1 MASNASSGTA
11 TKETKPFPYLP
22 FVEILENGLAQAA
35 SLEDF
40 LLRMGDNAAELA
52 QIAPSL
58 RRVFPDIPQPLE
70 LPPAQ
75 KRRYLFQ
82 SVSETFARAAR
93 TRSYFLI
100 LEDLHWADESSLA
113 LLVHLANRV
122 AQLPIVIIGTY
133 RDGYSDNNP
142 ALVRTLEEL
151 IRLGIRPL
159 KLDGLS
165 KDAVAQMLNG
175 LSQRQAPESLVSL
188 IFNESQG
195 NPFFVE
201 ELYRHLAEEG
211 TIFDAAGQ
219 LQTDIKIDEIDVPEN
234 VRLVIRRRLRNGS
247 TKTRSGCSLVAAV
260 IGRSF
265 SFQLLSRNQPN
276 RC

>member
-1 MASNASSGTA
+1 
-11 TKETKPFPYLP
+11 
-22 FVEILENGLAQAA
+22 
-35 SLEDF
+35 
-40 LLRMGDNAAELA
+40 
-52 QIAPSL
+52 
-58 RRVFPDIPQPLE
+58 
-70 LPPAQ
+70 
-75 KRRYLFQ
+75 
-82 SVSETFARAAR
+82 
-93 TRSYFLI
+93 
-100 LEDLHWADESSLA
+100 
-113 LLVHLANRV
+113 LVHLANRV
-122 AQLPIVIIGTY
+122 AQLPVVIIATY

-219 LQTDIKIDEIDVPEN
+219 FQTDIKIDEIDVPEN
-234 VRLVIRRRLRNGS
+234 VRLVIRRRLERLDENE
-247 TKTRSGCSLVAAV
+247 KRMLAAAAV

-265 SFQLLSRNQPN
+265 SFQLLSEISRIDVDELFAAIEKAQRMGIVVPSSEARTGRLPLAMSLCVRRYLPRSRPRGDSNCTPALLTRSSGSMQARPSN
-276 RC
+276 APEISLTISARRDRSATIGDWSNT